1 VVRIKDVI
9 KREKHLSRFLLTIN
23 TQQAGYP
30 IYQLKD
36 AMNGIY
42 ENLELFLK
50 IKLNNKWIIYSDYL
64 IDNPN
69 SKLINLDETV
79 IKPQIK
85 VGKKFHKVHSHSLIS
100 IPHDTIVQLDRISIE
115 KYLEK
120 MLDLKGLHI
129 NIRYIKDNSF
139 TLKKY
144 LEKDL

>member
-1 VVRIKDVI
+1 
-9 KREKHLSRFLLTIN
+9 
-23 TQQAGYP
+23 
-30 IYQLKD
+30 
-36 AMNGIY
+36 MNGLY

-79 IKPQIK
+79 IEPQIE
-85 VGKKFHKVHSHSLIS
+85 VGKKFHKVHSHSLIN
-100 IPHDTIVQLDRISIE
+100 IPHDTILQLDRLSIK
-115 KYLEK
+115 KYLEE
-120 MLDLKGLHI
+120 MLDLKELHI
-129 NIRYIKDNSF
+129 NIKYICDNSF

>member
-1 VVRIKDVI
+1 MVRIKDVI
-9 KREKHLSRFLLTIN
+9 KHEKHLSRFLLTIN

-30 IYQLKD
+30 IDKLKD

-79 IKPQIK
+79 IELQIE
-85 VGKKFHKVHSHSLIS
+85 VGKKIHKVYSYSLIS
-100 IPHDTIVQLDRISIE
+100 ISHDTILQLDRLSIE
-115 KYLEK
+115 KYLEE
-120 MLDLKGLHI
+120 MLNLKGLYI
-129 NIRYIKDNSF
+129 NI
-139 TLKKY
+139 
-144 LEKDL
+144 